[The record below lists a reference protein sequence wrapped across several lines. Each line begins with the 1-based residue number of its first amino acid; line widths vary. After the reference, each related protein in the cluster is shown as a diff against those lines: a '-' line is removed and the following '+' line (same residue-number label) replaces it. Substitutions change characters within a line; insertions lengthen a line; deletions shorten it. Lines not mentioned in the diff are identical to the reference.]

1 MKVGNRDVF
10 RTLSNV
16 YDGAFWGQICRGPSV
31 KYLRRI
37 FRKTNISNP
46 LICKGV
52 RNVIFSENFAYVLN
66 DSKYVSLECCI

>member
-1 MKVGNRDVF
+1 MMELFGDRFVGGF
-10 RTLSNV
+10 PLSTC
-16 YDGAFWGQICRGPSV
+16 AEF
-31 KYLRRI
+31 
-37 FRKTNISNP
+37 FRKTNISNL